1 MVKRPFAPTIRT
13 RLTLW
18 YLAVLGLI
26 LLLFTGFLYLQLR
39 RDLYNQVDTALELA
53 ATQAQESIVL
63 EDGRY
68 TLQATANNQDL
79 TRRLKEEYS
88 ISLLN
93 GNGDLLAQLTNDP
106 EIPVLPPDKAGS
118 FTFTREPDMWRVYS
132 LPITLPGNNEM
143 GWLQVSQELEP
154 VADTLG
160 TFGKQILWGLP
171 LALLLAG
178 IGGYFLAGRALRPI
192 DRITQTAQ
200 AISGQDLGKRIQ
212 HQGPADEIGRLAQTF
227 DAMLDRLE
235 AAFRREQQFTG
246 DAAHELRTP
255 LTALKG
261 QLEVTLSRPRLA
273 EEYKSTLEAMSQQV
287 ERLIHLSSNL
297 LYLSRLEQDQQ
308 RFSTETIMVA
318 DFFNA
323 LLDQIRPLAQEKSI
337 EISTN
342 LPTDLQF
349 CGQMDLLIRLFL
361 NLLDNAI
368 KYTPTGGSI
377 ALKAAKEDQNIHTTL
392 HNSGQPI
399 SPEHLPHLFNRFYRA
414 ESDRAR
420 SFAGSQSGTGLG
432 LAIAQEIA
440 KIHHGEISV
449 TSEPERG
456 TTFTVILPETA
467 VSHPS

>member
-1 MVKRPFAPTIRT
+1 MVKRPFSPTIRA

-39 RDLYNQVDTALELA
+39 RDLFSQVDTALELA
-53 ATQAQESIVL
+53 ATQAQEIIVV
-63 EDGRY
+63 EDGLY
-68 TLQATANNQDL
+68 TLQSATNNQDL

-93 GNGDLLAQLTNDP
+93 GRSELLAQLTNDP
-106 EIPVLPPDKAGS
+106 EIPVLPPDEAGS
-118 FTFTREPDMWRVYS
+118 FTFTREPDMWRVYN
-132 LPITLPGNNEM
+132 LPITLPGSNET

-160 TFGKQILWGLP
+160 TFGQQILWGLP

-178 IGGYFLAGRALRPI
+178 IGGFFLAGRALRPI
-192 DRITQTAQ
+192 DRMTQTAQ
-200 AISGQDLGKRIQ
+200 AISGQDLSQRIQ

-261 QLEVTLSRPRLA
+261 QLEVTLSRQRSA
-273 EEYKSTLEAMSQQV
+273 EAYQTTLETMAQQV
-287 ERLIHLSSNL
+287 ERLIHLSSSL

-308 RFSTETIMVA
+308 QFATETIQVA

-337 EISTN
+337 NINTD
-342 LPTDLQF
+342 LPPDLQF

-377 ALKAAKEDQNIHTTL
+377 TLKAAKEGQNIHTTL

-399 SPEHLPHLFNRFYRA
+399 PPEHLPHLFDRFYRA
-414 ESDRAR
+414 ETDRSR
-420 SFAGSQSGTGLG
+420 RDVGNQSGTGLG

-440 KIHHGEISV
+440 KIHHGRINV
-449 TSEPERG
+449 ASEPELG

-467 VSHPS
+467 V